1 MFFPNGSKTCR
12 SLVCFHYLQRCVSFP
27 SSTLHTSLD
36 QCVANIYDRV
46 ALSHVRI
53 VCVIHHKL
61 KQIALGRG
69 MGGAKSKITATS
81 HQGTV
86 DGCSR
91 FLNLDTMPRSRA
103 SYSFFSL
110 AAVALFGERMSI
122 ILHNSL
128 LQMKK

>member
-1 MFFPNGSKTCR
+1 M
-12 SLVCFHYLQRCVSFP
+12 
-27 SSTLHTSLD
+27 
-36 QCVANIYDRV
+36 
-46 ALSHVRI
+46 LSHVRI

-110 AAVALFGERMSI
+110 AAVALFGE
-122 ILHNSL
+122 
-128 LQMKK
+128 